1 LGRNCRAFLLAVDT
15 RHRDTAPQYSIAIQH
30 RNIAPQPTPRH
41 YNRPECPGPRGRRA
55 RQGRRNT
62 YFSSSE
68 RNRKR
73 PSKHPCPSDATNT
86 YQRSGMGGGGRT
98 RRRAGRSEP
107 SAKAARRGER
117 ARRCGFGAQGAEPAP
132 RSKAGPRRPARVNK
146 PGSATACKRPA
157 SSRTQHTSLM
167 TERSPNQLCR
177 LRWCRPSPCFSCQ
190 IPSRPKTPS
199 PHLKIFSPADSRP

>member
-1 LGRNCRAFLLAVDT
+1 MFRLQCSGSNVP
-15 RHRDTAPQYSIAIQH
+15 APMS
-30 RNIAPQPTPRH
+30 
-41 YNRPECPGPRGRRA
+41 RPA
-55 RQGRRNT
+55 RQAREAGTAQELFQRQLLLRQKAKHA
-62 YFSSSE
+62 S
-68 RNRKR
+68 R
-73 PSKHPCPSDATNT
+73 PGGATNPSG
-86 YQRSGMGGGGRT
+86 RSGPGGGGRA